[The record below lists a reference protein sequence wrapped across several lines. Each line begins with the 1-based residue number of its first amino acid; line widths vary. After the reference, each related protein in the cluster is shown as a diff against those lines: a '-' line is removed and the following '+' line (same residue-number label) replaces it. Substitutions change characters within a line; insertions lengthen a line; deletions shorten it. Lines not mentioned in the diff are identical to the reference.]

1 MPKCGGGPS
10 PPPFLTPLNFLIKS
24 TILSVL
30 INVETSQFISWEKSS
45 ENGTTVPLLEM
56 KSHDPNGTKILK
68 VDPTES
74 QSPTRKISKYF
85 KLDRNLSNG
94 T

>member
-1 MPKCGGGPS
+1 ME
-10 PPPFLTPLNFLIKS
+10 F
-24 TILSVL
+24 
-30 INVETSQFISWEKSS
+30 SQLISWEKTS

-56 KSHDPNGTKILK
+56 KSQEPNGTKILK

-74 QSPTRKISKYF
+74 QSPTRKISKCF

-94 T
+94 K

>member
-1 MPKCGGGPS
+1 MWK
-10 PPPFLTPLNFLIKS
+10 L
-24 TILSVL
+24 
-30 INVETSQFISWEKSS
+30 ISWEKTS
-45 ENGTTVPLLEM
+45 ESGKTVPLLEM